1 MAQIVFQPAEFP
13 ELKADPEV
21 SGTGARF
28 VQTTG
33 GRTGMP
39 APRPV
44 KGKPHAQW
52 GSPTVWTT
60 LGLTIGVDGSSE
72 HELIGA
78 STFPRHWVYD
88 DRGQLAAKSGVTIAS
103 QWFQTAFGANT
114 PWGHEDTK
122 PLVAIAETALERQLS
137 GSIMH
142 GSAKPS
148 IRRLSQGAWLTE
160 QGEPGRDVFLLLDG
174 MLSVAVDGSVL
185 GEVGPGAVVGE
196 RAALTDGRRTA
207 SLQALTDCVVAV
219 AAHDQID
226 QGKLAVLAEGH
237 RREEQQ

>member
-1 MAQIVFQPAEFP
+1 
-13 ELKADPEV
+13 
-21 SGTGARF
+21 
-28 VQTTG
+28 
-33 GRTGMP
+33 
-39 APRPV
+39 
-44 KGKPHAQW
+44 
-52 GSPTVWTT
+52 
-60 LGLTIGVDGSSE
+60 
-72 HELIGA
+72 
-78 STFPRHWVYD
+78 
-88 DRGQLAAKSGVTIAS
+88 
-103 QWFQTAFGANT
+103 
-114 PWGHEDTK
+114 
-122 PLVAIAETALERQLS
+122 
-137 GSIMH
+137 MH